1 MILNRNAHGC
11 LGHFGLHDLGHV
23 GVLEQNGVMENL
35 SVKENKGFKKL
46 YKQLSFLKKRIL
58 FPEL

>member
-35 SVKENKGFKKL
+35 FVKEKKDTKN
-46 YKQLSFLKKRIL
+46 YIK
-58 FPEL
+58 